1 MNCQECRDHFG
12 ELLYAPRG
20 EPLDDALAGSLR
32 DHLGACPQCAG
43 EVREL
48 EHARSWLDVLR
59 DQPSNAEMTSAISA
73 RPQVELYTRLVR
85 LQRRRDAWRWAALAT
100 AAAAAV
106 LLAAFWWPRR
116 PTANDPPTLAANEA
130 SLTAKSSVHEGLE
143 FQRLTQQ
150 FTQQLTQQLTQRLE
164 EQDQVLRL
172 LSDELQ
178 ALEGRQG
185 SRLVALE
192 KQSGVANEAG
202 DLQALRI
209 SAMQHD
215 IDQMREFITGRKGSA
230 QHSAD

>member
-1 MNCQECRDHFG
+1 
-12 ELLYAPRG
+12 
-20 EPLDDALAGSLR
+20 
-32 DHLGACPQCAG
+32 
-43 EVREL
+43 
-48 EHARSWLDVLR
+48 
-59 DQPSNAEMTSAISA
+59 SAISA

-192 KQSGVANEAG
+192 KQSG
-202 DLQALRI
+202 
-209 SAMQHD
+209 
-215 IDQMREFITGRKGSA
+215 
-230 QHSAD
+230 